1 MQQKSIFISLEGGQI
16 LILQSKILTFQKMS
30 FGNGT
35 VNLKL
40 TKLSYGK
47 KILKTNSLQEEN
59 QNSLSESKEYMTAM
73 MQRTDSLHNTH
84 RQAERLWSHE
94 QENGSRNSFLA
105 LLTCP
110 SHESKY

>member
-73 MQRTDSLHNTH
+73 MQRTDSLHNAH
-84 RQAERLWSHE
+84 SQAERLWSHE